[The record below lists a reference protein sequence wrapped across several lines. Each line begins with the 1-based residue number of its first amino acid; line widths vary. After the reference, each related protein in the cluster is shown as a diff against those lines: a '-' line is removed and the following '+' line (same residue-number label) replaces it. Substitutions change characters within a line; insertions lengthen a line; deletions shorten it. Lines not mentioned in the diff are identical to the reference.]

1 MKFISTRGGE
11 CVTGAQAIARGIA
24 ADGGLFVPETF
35 PEVTRAELSEMLS
48 MSYAERA
55 AAVLH
60 NDVMVRVKI
69 VARFNMI
76 AVIAPER
83 RNDGRFLTDLA
94 E

>member
-60 NDVMVRVKI
+60 KFLDEYDYEGLK
-69 VARFNMI
+69 AACEEAYSRF
-76 AVIAPER
+76 E
-83 RNDGRFLTDLA
+83 DGDAAMSSFEMA
-94 E
+94 